1 MTFLI
6 EIVLFSS
13 TLPLFASTHNPLECL
28 AKNLADQLPSIQD
41 HVRNELLDSSRCHF
55 GLL

>member
-6 EIVLFSS
+6 ESVSFSS
-13 TLPLFASTHNPLECL
+13 TLPLFASTYNPLECL